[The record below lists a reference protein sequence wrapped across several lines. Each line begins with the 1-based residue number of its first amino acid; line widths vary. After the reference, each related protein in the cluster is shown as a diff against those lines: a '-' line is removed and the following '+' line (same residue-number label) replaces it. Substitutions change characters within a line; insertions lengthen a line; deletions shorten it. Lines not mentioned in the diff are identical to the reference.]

1 MLLIF
6 STPLKTLSQ
15 IIWALVASLLT
26 ASSLLTFTA
35 IGQASEITISKKEA
49 SRIGE
54 LIFYNECAGDE
65 ALLTSWNR
73 GEGFPSLGIGHF
85 IWYPK
90 GSTGPYKESFP
101 ELIRFMDAAGVDI
114 PGWLKK
120 AIKSGAP
127 WRSRDDFLSAQNSQ
141 QMQKLRSLLSQTR
154 PVQTEFM
161 IRRLHRSLPRML
173 ATIPYSEQRHI
184 QQQFERV
191 AAVPMG
197 YYALVDY
204 VNFKGEG
211 AHSTERYQGQGWGL
225 LQVLQ
230 RMHTQ
235 EPGDH
240 VLTEFADAA
249 LAVLTQRIQLAPPE
263 RHEERWLNG
272 WTARINTYR
281 PGASR

>member
-1 MLLIF
+1 MRLTI
-6 STPLKTLSQ
+6 
-15 IIWALVASLLT
+15 ASLLT
-26 ASSLLTFTA
+26 AISLLASAT
-35 IGQASEITISKKEA
+35 IGQTSEITISKQEA

-85 IWYPK
+85 IWYPA

-101 ELIRFMDAAGVDI
+101 ELIRFLDTDGVDI
-114 PGWLKK
+114 PGWLEE

-127 WRSRDDFLSAQNSQ
+127 WLSRDDFLGAQDSR
-141 QMQKLRSLLSQTR
+141 QMQELRSLLSQTR

-173 ATIPYSEQRHI
+173 AANPYSEQGHI

-230 RMHTQ
+230 HMQGQ

-263 RHEERWLNG
+263 RHEERWLSG
-272 WTARINTYR
+272 WTTRINTYR
-281 PGASR
+281 PGGSR

>member
-1 MLLIF
+1 MRPI
-6 STPLKTLSQ
+6 
-15 IIWALVASLLT
+15 AASLL
-26 ASSLLTFTA
+26 AAISLFAFTA
-35 IGQASEITISKKEA
+35 ISHANEVAISKKEA

-54 LIFYNECAGDE
+54 LIFYNECAGDV
-65 ALLTSWNR
+65 ACLTSWNP
-73 GEGFPSLGIGHF
+73 GEDFPSLGIGHF
-85 IWYPK
+85 IWYPA
-90 GSTGPYKESFP
+90 GSVGPYKESFP
-101 ELIRFMDAAGVDI
+101 ELIRFMDADGVDI
-114 PGWLKK
+114 PGWLEE

-127 WRSRDDFLSAQNSQ
+127 WRSRDDFLGAQDSQ
-141 QMQKLRSLLSQTR
+141 QMQELRSLLSQTR

-173 ATIPYSEQRHI
+173 ATIPYLEQKHI

-230 RMHTQ
+230 HMHTQ
-235 EPGDH
+235 EAGDH

-249 LAVLTQRIQLAPPE
+249 LAVLTRRIGLAPPE

-281 PGASR
+281 PGVSR

>member
-1 MLLIF
+1 MRPI
-6 STPLKTLSQ
+6 
-15 IIWALVASLLT
+15 AASLLT
-26 ASSLLTFTA
+26 AISLLACAT
-35 IGQASEITISKKEA
+35 IGQASEVTISKKEA

-54 LIFYNECAGDE
+54 LIFYNECAGD
-65 ALLTSWNR
+65 AAFLTSWNQ

-85 IWYPK
+85 IWYPA
-90 GSTGPYKESFP
+90 GSAGPYKESFP

-114 PGWLKK
+114 PGWLEE

-127 WRSRDDFLSAQNSQ
+127 WLSRNDFLGAQDSQ
-141 QMQKLRSLLSQTR
+141 QMQELRSLLSQTKSM
-154 PVQTEFM
+154 QTEFM

-173 ATIPYSEQRHI
+173 AAIPYSEQEHI
-184 QQQFERV
+184 RQQFARV
-191 AAVPMG
+191 ATVPMG

-230 RMHTQ
+230 HMHGQ

-249 LAVLTQRIQLAPPE
+249 LAVLTQRIQLAPSE
-263 RHEERWLNG
+263 RHEERWLSG
-272 WTARINTYR
+272 WRTRINTYR
-281 PGASR
+281 PGDSR

>member
-1 MLLIF
+1 MRPIVILLLTAI
-6 STPLKTLSQ
+6 
-15 IIWALVASLLT
+15 SLLT
-26 ASSLLTFTA
+26 SAA
-35 IGQASEITISKKEA
+35 IAQTSEITISKKEA

-54 LIFYNECAGDE
+54 LIFYNECAGKE
-65 ALLTSWNR
+65 AFLTSWNQ

-85 IWYPK
+85 IWYPA

-101 ELIRFMDAAGVDI
+101 ELLRFIGAGDVDI
-114 PGWLKK
+114 PGWLEE

-127 WRSRDDFLSAQNSQ
+127 WPSREDFMGAQDSQ
-141 QMQKLRSLLSQTR
+141 QMQELRSLLSQTKSM
-154 PVQTEFM
+154 QTEFM
-161 IRRLHRSLPRML
+161 IRRLHRSLPCML
-173 ATIPYSEQRHI
+173 ATTPHAEQAHV
-184 QQQFERV
+184 QQQFERI
-191 AAVPMG
+191 AATPMG

-211 AHSTERYQGQGWGL
+211 TQSTERYQGQGWGL

-230 RMHTQ
+230 HMHGQ
-235 EPGDH
+235 EAGNH

-249 LAVLTQRIQLAPPE
+249 LAALTRRIELAPPG

-281 PGASR
+281 PGGSR